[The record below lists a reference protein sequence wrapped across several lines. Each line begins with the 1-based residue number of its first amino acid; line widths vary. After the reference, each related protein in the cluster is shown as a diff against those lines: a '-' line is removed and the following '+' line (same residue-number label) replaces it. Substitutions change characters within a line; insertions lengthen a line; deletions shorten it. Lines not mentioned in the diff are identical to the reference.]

1 MWLVV
6 GTIVG
11 AVGVILAQQ
20 ARRRLSRGEKG
31 EVQEYEPREEDRNA
45 SDASSA
51 AEGPVAAIEHTRLA
65 EPLESLTESG
75 AQRFAGKRACICG
88 CYEMA
93 RGKYRFV
100 NARHISRLSVDRIVR
115 EMLLCSNPTLDD
127 TRMDY
132 ANRLQDNS
140 LYHLCVCGCGYSPIG
155 KSSRYCR
162 GHDARHKMELLR
174 LLERYG

>member
-6 GTIVG
+6 GTFLG

-31 EVQEYEPREEDRNA
+31 EVQEYDPREEDRNA
-45 SDASSA
+45 SGASSVVEGQMA
-51 AEGPVAAIEHTRLA
+51 ANEHAGIA
-65 EPLESLTESG
+65 EPLQSPGS
-75 AQRFAGKRACICG
+75 QRVTGKRTCICG
-88 CYEMA
+88 CYEIA

-140 LYHLCVCGCGYSPIG
+140 LYHLCVCGCGYSPSG